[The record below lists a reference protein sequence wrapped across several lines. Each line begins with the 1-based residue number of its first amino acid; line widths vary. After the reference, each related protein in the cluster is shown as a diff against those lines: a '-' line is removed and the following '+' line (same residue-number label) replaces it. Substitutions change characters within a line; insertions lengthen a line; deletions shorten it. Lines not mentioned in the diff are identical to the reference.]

1 MLSVILSVLPVF
13 ILIVIGHAMRRWN
26 FPGDAFWPLADRVV
40 YFVFFPALL
49 VHNLARAN
57 LGELDPTGLFG
68 TLYFA
73 LLLNALLAFAVK
85 PWLKIDGPSFTS
97 LFQGSVRF
105 NTFVGFGAAAALA
118 GNPGITLYA
127 VVISLAIPTMNVLA
141 VLVLVRYGAHGGG
154 TSLRDQLLLL
164 AKNPLIL
171 ACLAGIL
178 INLSGLRL
186 PPGIDPVFKMLG
198 DVAAPLGLLTVGAA
212 LQLDAARQ
220 GGKTVVTATLLKL
233 VVYPTTV
240 LIVSRLWG
248 LEHMETQ
255 ILTLWAMLPTASA
268 SYILARQM
276 GGNAPLMAAIV
287 TSSTLGA
294 FITMPIFLA
303 LLGL

>member
-13 ILIVIGHAMRRWN
+13 ILIVIGQAMRRWN
-26 FPGDAFWPLADRVV
+26 FPGDAFWPLADRAV

-49 VHNLARAN
+49 VHNLARAD

-68 TLYFA
+68 SLYFA
-73 LLLNALLAFAVK
+73 IFLNAILTFAIK
-85 PWLKIDGPSFTS
+85 PWLKIDGPAFTS

-141 VLVLVRYGAHGGG
+141 VLVLARYGAHGRG
-154 TSLRDQLLLL
+154 TSLPDQLLLL
-164 AKNPLIL
+164 AKNPLIIGC
-171 ACLAGIL
+171 AIGIL

-212 LQLDAARQ
+212 LQVDAARQ
-220 GGKTVVTATLLKL
+220 GGAALTVATLLKL
-233 VVYPTTV
+233 VVYPTTM
-240 LIVSRLWG
+240 LTITWFWG
-248 LEHMETQ
+248 LEKMETQ
-255 ILTLWAMLPTASA
+255 ILVLWSMLPTASA

-276 GGNAPLMAAIV
+276 GGDAPLMAAIV
-287 TSSTLGA
+287 TSTTLGA
-294 FITMPIFLA
+294 FITMPIFLG